1 MPPLRVAREICKNR
15 QCAVNMELAIRQV
28 CQASRD
34 STREARLQRLGQS
47 YRQIS
52 HIKDGGNRQFVSPQS
67 FAPESPPVHCLCR
80 FKAFHRSP
88 MPLFGRSRSRS
99 RSESSSVETPALPK
113 TRPVFTSERRNILA
127 AECRD
132 LSAYYERLAG
142 LDKFSS
148 PEPSTKSS
156 SSSSMPPTS
165 PASQLTDSSGSSV
178 RSSRRADSARS
189 IPTSHGQI
197 PSSRGGSLP
206 SLQRIHNV
214 TGDAPASPLSQWETY
229 DVTSVDTAVNLLQG
243 VASYHDVDRFI
254 KVVRTWLKSL
264 PRLNY
269 LEAATHIRSAASS
282 HFFRIWDPVSMHLTS
297 PPLAI

>member
-1 MPPLRVAREICKNR
+1 
-15 QCAVNMELAIRQV
+15 MELAIRQV

-34 STREARLQRLGQS
+34 GTRDARLQRLGQS
-47 YRQIS
+47 HRQIA
-52 HIKDGGNRQFVSPQS
+52 HIKDGRNRQFVSPQL
-67 FAPESPPVHCLCR
+67 FTPESPPVHCLCR
-80 FKAFHRSP
+80 FKAFHRPP

-99 RSESSSVETPALPK
+99 RSESSSGGTPALPK
-113 TRPVFTSERRNILA
+113 TRPVFTSERRNTLA

-156 SSSSMPPTS
+156 SSSSVLPTS
-165 PASQLTDSSGSSV
+165 PTSQLTDSSGSSL
-178 RSSRRADSARS
+178 RSSGRVDNSRFKR
-189 IPTSHGQI
+189 TSHTLNL
-197 PSSRGGSLP
+197 SSRGGSSP
-206 SLQRIHNV
+206 SLQRVNNS
-214 TGDAPASPLSQWETY
+214 TGDAPASPLSRWDAY

-269 LEAATHIRSAASS
+269 LEAAAQIRSAASS
-282 HFFRIWDPVSMHLTS
+282 HFFRVWDPVSMHPTS